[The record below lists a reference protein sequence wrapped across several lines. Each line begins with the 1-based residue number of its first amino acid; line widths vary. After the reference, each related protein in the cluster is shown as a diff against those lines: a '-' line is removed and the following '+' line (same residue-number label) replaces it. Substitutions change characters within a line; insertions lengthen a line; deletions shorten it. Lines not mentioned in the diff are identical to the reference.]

1 MNLTYTI
8 LQSGQQQ
15 ATFGQV
21 VATMPA
27 GVEPDSACVDR
38 AAAQFY
44 RTLVI
49 QGL

>member
-1 MNLTYTI
+1 
-8 LQSGQQQ
+8 
-15 ATFGQV
+15 V
-21 VATMPA
+21 VAAMPA